1 MATKNIPP
9 KYRAKI
15 FHKYIDDY
23 AEGDLM
29 LRSYGVFV
37 DGVKV
42 DPDTL
47 QKLCGYDK
55 DGNEVYRTY
64 KLKIEMIGGYH
75 EYSV

>member
-1 MATKNIPP
+1 MATKKIPL
-9 KYRAKI
+9 KFRGKI

-23 AEGDLM
+23 VEGGLM
-29 LRSYGVFV
+29 VRTYGAFV
-37 DGVKV
+37 DGIRV

-75 EYSV
+75 EYTV